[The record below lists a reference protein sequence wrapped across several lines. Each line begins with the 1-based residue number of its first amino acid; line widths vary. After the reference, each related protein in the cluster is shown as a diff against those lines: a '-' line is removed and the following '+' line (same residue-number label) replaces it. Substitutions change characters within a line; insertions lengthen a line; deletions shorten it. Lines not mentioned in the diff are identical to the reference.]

1 MSNKVSLLL
10 ACLLLPFPAM
20 AQQLLDYTETD
31 PTYEAGARLGLGVEK
46 SFIPKTM
53 TVFAEE
59 QIRFNDNFSHF
70 QRSYTTVGLD
80 YRILPWLKAGVS
92 GSYILNNSTDKG
104 WTNRFRGAFW
114 LTESVR
120 LDRWKLSLREKLQA
134 TYYADSIN
142 LYQNPKTRWVLKT
155 RVKAEYDIP
164 RSKYT
169 PYISA
174 ELRNTLNAVNPANFI
189 YNEADARWTNTSPV
203 YNDVYINRLRLVAGT
218 EYKFP
223 DKNTINLFI
232 FSDLCWDLGIDFNSS
247 GRQKKNSSGTGYK
260 DYLFLEDSYLFGLGL
275 TYTFKL

>member
-1 MSNKVSLLL
+1 MSNKISLLL

-46 SFIPKTM
+46 SLIPKTM

-114 LTESVR
+114 LTESVK

-142 LYQNPKTRWVLKT
+142 IYQNPKTRWVLKT

-169 PYISA
+169 PYFSA
-174 ELRNTLNAVNPANFI
+174 ELRNTLNAVNPAYFV
-189 YNEADARWTNTSPV
+189 YNESDARWTNTSPV

-232 FSDLCWDLGIDFNSS
+232 FSDLCWDLDIDFNSN

-260 DYLFLEDSYLFGLGL
+260 DYLFLEDTYLFGLGL